1 MEETSEGEEEVCV
14 CVFLKKAF
22 QSGDELSGPVAWIL
36 THTAPDTC

>member
-1 MEETSEGEEEVCV
+1 M